1 MSARFTDR
9 IINMFQAESNTRIEK
24 LESEMKML
32 SRNGENEKVNLTR
45 KLEKMTDEVKQL
57 KQDLFDKK
65 QVGSSYTIRD
75 IHAAYNYVYF
85 M

>member
-1 MSARFTDR
+1 MSAQFADR
-9 IINMFQAESNTRIEK
+9 IINLFQAESNTRIEK

-32 SRNGENEKVNLTR
+32 TRNGENEKVNLTR

-65 QVGSSYTIRD
+65 QVGSSYTICD